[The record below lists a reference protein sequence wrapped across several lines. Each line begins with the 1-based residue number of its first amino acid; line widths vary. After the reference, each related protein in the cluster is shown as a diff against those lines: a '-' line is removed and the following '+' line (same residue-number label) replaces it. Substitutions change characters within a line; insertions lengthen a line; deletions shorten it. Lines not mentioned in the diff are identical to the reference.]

1 MNYSHNQLKALV
13 QTNPKELVRVVT
25 SPNADTQM
33 LTVGAELLGE
43 ITDER
48 IVLPAFRQLLKHVH
62 ALVREGAMTGLSSFY
77 LGKKPPQDI
86 LDRLQIMTKNDP
98 SADLKEYAD
107 SLLKDFETLPEQ
119 DIYMGGGSNRCP

>member
-13 QTNPKELVRVVT
+13 QSNPKELIRVVT
-25 SPNADTQM
+25 SPNADTHM
-33 LTVGAELLGE
+33 LTLGAELLGE

-77 LGKKPPQDI
+77 MEKKPPQDI
-86 LDRLQIMTKNDP
+86 VDKLQTMVKNDP
-98 SADLKEYAD
+98 SAELRDYAD
-107 SLLKDFETLPEQ
+107 SLLKDFEVLP
-119 DIYMGGGSNRCP
+119 